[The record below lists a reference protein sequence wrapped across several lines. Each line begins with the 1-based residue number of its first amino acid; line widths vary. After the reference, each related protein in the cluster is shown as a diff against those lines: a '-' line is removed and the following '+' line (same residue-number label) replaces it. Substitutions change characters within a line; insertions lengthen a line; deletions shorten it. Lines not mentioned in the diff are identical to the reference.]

1 MLPKPAHVGETPSV
15 QSPAMLSPVAEQP
28 DQSARRAHFRPN
40 DRQVSEGWYETKS
53 QRKPHDSTNTSSLPR
68 SKEGWIN
75 NSNSGLLNHVR
86 RSLKDQG
93 WTEGQ
98 GAGPRHSGISDPI
111 LPENLQVP
119 SMPLPDQNRRDRSNS
134 TPLPPIDHSFILA
147 DQAKSFEDLYS
158 QLLSLRTQQLN

>member
-1 MLPKPAHVGETPSV
+1 MQTRALHELQLDITPGKRLHNAPSVKVNFSAGRSASSIVITPPIRLPTVLPKPAHVGETPSV
-15 QSPAMLSPVAEQP
+15 QSTRPVMPSPVAEQP

-40 DRQVSEGWYETKS
+40 DRQISEGWYETKS
-53 QRKPHDSTNTSSLPR
+53 QRKPHDSTNKSSLPR

-111 LPENLQVP
+111 LPENL
-119 SMPLPDQNRRDRSNS
+119 
-134 TPLPPIDHSFILA
+134 
-147 DQAKSFEDLYS
+147 
-158 QLLSLRTQQLN
+158 